1 MGQTMSE
8 YHQPVLLKETIDALV
23 RKNDGIYID
32 VTYGGG
38 GHSREIL
45 KNLDAN
51 GHLIVF
57 DQDGEAEE
65 NIIDDPR
72 MTFIKSNFRYIYKFW
87 KWLDIDK
94 VDGVFADLGVS
105 SHQFDTDYRGFSY
118 RFDAELDMRMN
129 EDMNLT
135 AKDILSTYTVD
146 QLQNVF
152 SRYGEIRNSKTL
164 AKEIVDNRNKGL
176 YIISTKDLNLI
187 LDRLRIGNY
196 NKYFAQVY
204 QALRMEVNDEMRA
217 LEEMLNG
224 SLRILKPAGRL
235 VVISY
240 HSLEDRIVK
249 RFVKSGNAD
258 GTVERD
264 DYGRSIAKMKVGS
277 KIIEPTQ
284 EEQRVNARS
293 RSAKMRIG
301 IKIE

>member
-1 MGQTMSE
+1 MVQIMSE
-8 YHQPVLLKETIDALV
+8 YHNPVLLKETIDALV
-23 RKNDGIYID
+23 TQHDGIYID

-45 KNLDAN
+45 KNLGAN

-57 DQDGEAEE
+57 DQDGEAEGNVIE
-65 NIIDDPR
+65 DSR
-72 MTFIKSNFRYIYKFW
+72 MTFVKSNFRYLYKFW
-87 KWLDIDK
+87 KWLDMGK

-105 SHQFDTDYRGFSY
+105 SHQFDADYRGFSY
-118 RFDAELDMRMN
+118 RFEAELDMRMN
-129 EDMNLT
+129 ENMSLS
-135 AKDILSTYTVD
+135 AKDILATYTVE
-146 QLQNVF
+146 QLQDVF

-164 AKEIVDNRNKGL
+164 AKEIVGGRNKGS

-204 QALRMEVNDEMRA
+204 QALRMEVNDEMPA
-217 LEEMLNG
+217 LREMLES

-240 HSLEDRIVK
+240 HSLEDRMVK

-264 DYGRSIAKMKVGS
+264 AFGQSLAQMKVGS
-277 KIIEPTQ
+277 KIIVPTE
-284 EEQRVNARS
+284 EEQRINARS

-301 IKIE
+301 IKI

>member
-1 MGQTMSE
+1 MVQTMSE
-8 YHQPVLLKETIDALV
+8 YHNPVLLKETIDALV
-23 RKNDGIYID
+23 TQHDGIYID

-45 KNLDAN
+45 KNLGAN

-57 DQDGEAEE
+57 DQDGEAEG
-65 NIIDDPR
+65 NIVEDER
-72 MTFIKSNFRYIYKFW
+72 MTFIKSNFRHLYKFW

-105 SHQFDTDYRGFSY
+105 SHQFDADYRGFSY
-118 RFDAELDMRMN
+118 RFEAELDMRMN
-129 EDMNLT
+129 ENMSLS
-135 AKDILSTYTVD
+135 AKDILATYTVE

-164 AKEIVDNRNKGL
+164 AKEIVDNRNKGS

-204 QALRMEVNDEMRA
+204 QALRMEVNDEMAA
-217 LEEMLNG
+217 LKEMLES

-240 HSLEDRIVK
+240 HSLEDRMAK
-249 RFVKSGNAD
+249 RFIKSGNAD

-264 DYGRSIAKMKVGS
+264 EYGKSLAQMKVGS
-277 KIIEPTQ
+277 KIIEPSQ
-284 EEQRVNARS
+284 EEQRINARS

-301 IKIE
+301 IKI

>member
-1 MGQTMSE
+1 MVQIMSE
-8 YHQPVLLKETIDALV
+8 YHNPVLLKETIDALV
-23 RKNDGIYID
+23 TQHDGIYID

-45 KNLDAN
+45 KNLGAN

-57 DQDGEAEE
+57 DQDGEAEGNVIE
-65 NIIDDPR
+65 DSR
-72 MTFIKSNFRYIYKFW
+72 MTFVKSNFRYLYKFW
-87 KWLDIDK
+87 KWLDMGK

-105 SHQFDTDYRGFSY
+105 SHQFDADYRGFSY
-118 RFDAELDMRMN
+118 RFEAELDMRMN
-129 EDMNLT
+129 ENMSLS
-135 AKDILSTYTVD
+135 AKDILATYTVE

-164 AKEIVDNRNKGL
+164 AKEIVDGRNKGS

-204 QALRMEVNDEMRA
+204 QALRMEVNDEMPA
-217 LEEMLNG
+217 LREMLES

-240 HSLEDRIVK
+240 HSLEDRMVK

-264 DYGRSIAKMKVGS
+264 AFGQSLAQMKVGS
-277 KIIEPTQ
+277 KIIVPTE
-284 EEQRVNARS
+284 EEQRINARS

-301 IKIE
+301 IKI

>member
-1 MGQTMSE
+1 MVQTMSE
-8 YHQPVLLKETIDALV
+8 YHNPVLLKETIDALV
-23 RKNDGIYID
+23 TQHDGIYID

-45 KNLDAN
+45 KNLGAN

-57 DQDGEAEE
+57 DQDGEAEG
-65 NIIDDPR
+65 NIVEDER
-72 MTFIKSNFRYIYKFW
+72 MTFIKSNFRHLYKFW

-105 SHQFDTDYRGFSY
+105 SHQFDADYRGFSY
-118 RFDAELDMRMN
+118 RFEAELDMRMN
-129 EDMNLT
+129 ENMSLS
-135 AKDILSTYTVD
+135 AKDILATYTVE

-164 AKEIVDNRNKGL
+164 AKEIVDNRNKGS

-204 QALRMEVNDEMRA
+204 QALRMEVNDEMAA
-217 LEEMLNG
+217 LKEMLES

-240 HSLEDRIVK
+240 HSLEDRMAK
-249 RFVKSGNAD
+249 RFIKSGNAD

-264 DYGRSIAKMKVGS
+264 EYGNSLAQMKVGS
-277 KIIEPTQ
+277 KIIEPSQ
-284 EEQRVNARS
+284 EEQRINARS

-301 IKIE
+301 IKI

>member
-1 MGQTMSE
+1 MVQTMSE
-8 YHQPVLLKETIDALV
+8 YHNPVLLKETIDALV
-23 RKNDGIYID
+23 AQHDGIYVD

-45 KNLDAN
+45 KNLGAN

-57 DQDGEAEE
+57 DQDGEAEGNVIE
-65 NIIDDPR
+65 DSR
-72 MTFIKSNFRYIYKFW
+72 MTFVKANFRYLYKFW

-105 SHQFDTDYRGFSY
+105 SHQFDADYRGFSY

-129 EDMNLT
+129 ENMSLS
-135 AKDILSTYTVD
+135 AKDILATYTVE
-146 QLQNVF
+146 QLQSIF
-152 SRYGEIRNSKTL
+152 SQYGEIRNSKSL
-164 AKEIVDNRNKGL
+164 AKEIVDNRNKGS

-204 QALRMEVNDEMRA
+204 QALRMEVNGEMPA
-217 LEEMLNG
+217 LQEMLEA

-240 HSLEDRIVK
+240 HSLEDRMVK
-249 RFVKSGNAD
+249 RFVKSGNAA

-264 DYGRSIAKMKVGS
+264 DFGQSLAQMKVGS
-277 KIIEPTQ
+277 KIIEPTK
-284 EEQRVNARS
+284 EEQRINARS

-301 IKIE
+301 IKI

>member
-1 MGQTMSE
+1 MVRTMSE
-8 YHQPVLLKETIDALV
+8 YHKPVLLKETIDALV
-23 RKNDGIYID
+23 KKSDGIYID

-38 GHSREIL
+38 GHSKEIL

-65 NIIDDPR
+65 NIVDDPR
-72 MTFIKSNFRYIYKFW
+72 MTFVKSNFRYLYKFW
-87 KWLDIDK
+87 KWLDIDR

-105 SHQFDTDYRGFSY
+105 SHQFDADYRGFSY

-129 EDMNLT
+129 ENMNLT
-135 AKDILSTYTVD
+135 AKDILATYTME

-164 AKEIVDNRNKGL
+164 AKEIVDGRNKGL

-204 QALRMEVNDEMRA
+204 QALRMEVNDEMAA

-258 GTVERD
+258 GTVDRD
-264 DYGRSIAKMKVGS
+264 AYGRSLAKMKVGS

-284 EEQRVNARS
+284 EEQRINARS

-301 IKIE
+301 IRIE

>member
-1 MGQTMSE
+1 MVQIMSE
-8 YHQPVLLKETIDALV
+8 YHNPVLLKETIDALV
-23 RKNDGIYID
+23 TQHDGIYID

-45 KNLDAN
+45 KNLGAN

-57 DQDGEAEE
+57 DQDGEAEGNVIE
-65 NIIDDPR
+65 DSR
-72 MTFIKSNFRYIYKFW
+72 MTFVKSNFRYLYKFW
-87 KWLDIDK
+87 KWLDMGK

-105 SHQFDTDYRGFSY
+105 SHQFDADYRGFSY
-118 RFDAELDMRMN
+118 RFEAELDMRMN
-129 EDMNLT
+129 ENMSLS
-135 AKDILSTYTVD
+135 AKNILATYTVE

-164 AKEIVDNRNKGL
+164 AKEIVDGRNKGS

-204 QALRMEVNDEMRA
+204 QALRMEVNDEMPA
-217 LEEMLNG
+217 LREMLES

-240 HSLEDRIVK
+240 HSLEDRMVK

-264 DYGRSIAKMKVGS
+264 AFGQSLAQMKVGS
-277 KIIEPTQ
+277 KIIVPTE
-284 EEQRVNARS
+284 EEQRINARS

-301 IKIE
+301 IKI

>member
-1 MGQTMSE
+1 MVQIMSE
-8 YHQPVLLKETIDALV
+8 YHNPVLLKETIDALV
-23 RKNDGIYID
+23 TQHDGIYID

-45 KNLDAN
+45 KNLGAN

-57 DQDGEAEE
+57 DQDGEAEGNVIE
-65 NIIDDPR
+65 DSR
-72 MTFIKSNFRYIYKFW
+72 MTFVKSNFRYLYKFW
-87 KWLDIDK
+87 KWLDMGK

-105 SHQFDTDYRGFSY
+105 SHQFDADYRGFSY
-118 RFDAELDMRMN
+118 RFEAELDMRMN
-129 EDMNLT
+129 ENMSLS
-135 AKDILSTYTVD
+135 AKDILATYTVE
-146 QLQNVF
+146 QLQDVF

-164 AKEIVDNRNKGL
+164 AKEIVDGRNKGS

-204 QALRMEVNDEMRA
+204 QALRMEVNDEMPA
-217 LEEMLNG
+217 LREMLES

-240 HSLEDRIVK
+240 HSLEDRMVK

-264 DYGRSIAKMKVGS
+264 AFGQSLAQMKVGS
-277 KIIEPTQ
+277 KIIVPTE
-284 EEQRVNARS
+284 EEQRINARS

-301 IKIE
+301 IKI

>member
-1 MGQTMSE
+1 MVRTMSE
-8 YHQPVLLKETIDALV
+8 YHNPVLLKETIDALV
-23 RKNDGIYID
+23 KKSDGIYID

-38 GHSREIL
+38 GHSKEIL

-65 NIIDDPR
+65 NIVDDPR
-72 MTFIKSNFRYIYKFW
+72 MTFVKSNFRYLYKFW
-87 KWLDIDK
+87 KWLDIDR

-105 SHQFDTDYRGFSY
+105 SHQFDADYRGFSY

-129 EDMNLT
+129 ENMNLT
-135 AKDILSTYTVD
+135 AKDILATYTME

-164 AKEIVDNRNKGL
+164 AKEIVDGRNKGL

-204 QALRMEVNDEMRA
+204 QALRMEVNDEMAA

-258 GTVERD
+258 GTVDRD
-264 DYGRSIAKMKVGS
+264 AYGRSLAKMKVGS

-284 EEQRVNARS
+284 EEQRINARS

-301 IKIE
+301 IRIE

>member
-1 MGQTMSE
+1 
-8 YHQPVLLKETIDALV
+8 
-23 RKNDGIYID
+23 
-32 VTYGGG
+32 
-38 GHSREIL
+38 
-45 KNLDAN
+45 
-51 GHLIVF
+51 
-57 DQDGEAEE
+57 
-65 NIIDDPR
+65 
-72 MTFIKSNFRYIYKFW
+72 
-87 KWLDIDK
+87 
-94 VDGVFADLGVS
+94 
-105 SHQFDTDYRGFSY
+105 
-118 RFDAELDMRMN
+118 MN

>member
-1 MGQTMSE
+1 MSE
-8 YHQPVLLKETIDALV
+8 YHNPVLLKETIDALV
-23 RKNDGIYID
+23 TQHDGIYID

-45 KNLDAN
+45 KNLGAN

-57 DQDGEAEE
+57 DQDGEAEG
-65 NIIDDPR
+65 NIVEDER
-72 MTFIKSNFRYIYKFW
+72 MTFIKSNFRHLYKFW

-105 SHQFDTDYRGFSY
+105 SHQFDADYRGFSY
-118 RFDAELDMRMN
+118 RFEAELDMRMN
-129 EDMNLT
+129 ENMSLS
-135 AKDILSTYTVD
+135 AKDILATYTVE

-164 AKEIVDNRNKGL
+164 AKEIVDNRNKGS

-204 QALRMEVNDEMRA
+204 QALRMEVNDEMAA
-217 LEEMLNG
+217 LKEMLES

-240 HSLEDRIVK
+240 HSLEDRMAK
-249 RFVKSGNAD
+249 RFIKSGNAD

-264 DYGRSIAKMKVGS
+264 EYGNSLAQMKVGS
-277 KIIEPTQ
+277 KIIEPSQ
-284 EEQRVNARS
+284 EEQRINARS

-301 IKIE
+301 IKI

>member
-1 MGQTMSE
+1 
-8 YHQPVLLKETIDALV
+8 
-23 RKNDGIYID
+23 
-32 VTYGGG
+32 
-38 GHSREIL
+38 
-45 KNLDAN
+45 
-51 GHLIVF
+51 
-57 DQDGEAEE
+57 
-65 NIIDDPR
+65 
-72 MTFIKSNFRYIYKFW
+72 
-87 KWLDIDK
+87 
-94 VDGVFADLGVS
+94 
-105 SHQFDTDYRGFSY
+105 
-118 RFDAELDMRMN
+118 
-129 EDMNLT
+129 
-135 AKDILSTYTVD
+135 
-146 QLQNVF
+146 
-152 SRYGEIRNSKTL
+152 
-164 AKEIVDNRNKGL
+164 
-176 YIISTKDLNLI
+176 
-187 LDRLRIGNY
+187 
-196 NKYFAQVY
+196 
-204 QALRMEVNDEMRA
+204 MRA

>member
-1 MGQTMSE
+1 MSE
-8 YHQPVLLKETIDALV
+8 YHNPVLLKETIDALV
-23 RKNDGIYID
+23 TQHDGIYID

-45 KNLDAN
+45 KNLGAN

-57 DQDGEAEE
+57 DQDGEAEG
-65 NIIDDPR
+65 NIVEDER
-72 MTFIKSNFRYIYKFW
+72 MTFIKSNFRHLYKFW
-87 KWLDIDK
+87 KWLGIDK

-105 SHQFDTDYRGFSY
+105 SHQFDADYRGFSY
-118 RFDAELDMRMN
+118 RFEAELDMRMN
-129 EDMNLT
+129 ENMSLS
-135 AKDILSTYTVD
+135 AKDILATYTVE
-146 QLQNVF
+146 QLQSVF

-164 AKEIVDNRNKGL
+164 AKEIVDNRNKGS

-204 QALRMEVNDEMRA
+204 QALRMEVNDEMAA
-217 LEEMLNG
+217 LKEMLES

-240 HSLEDRIVK
+240 HSLEDRMAK
-249 RFVKSGNAD
+249 RFIKSGNAD

-264 DYGRSIAKMKVGS
+264 EYGKSLAQMKVGS
-277 KIIEPTQ
+277 KIIEPSQ
-284 EEQRVNARS
+284 EEQRINARS

-301 IKIE
+301 IKI

>member
-1 MGQTMSE
+1 MVQTMSE
-8 YHQPVLLKETIDALV
+8 YHNPVLLKETIDALV
-23 RKNDGIYID
+23 TQHDGIYID

-45 KNLDAN
+45 KNLGAN

-57 DQDGEAEE
+57 DQDGEAEG
-65 NIIDDPR
+65 NIVEDER
-72 MTFIKSNFRYIYKFW
+72 MTFIKSNFRHLYKFW
-87 KWLDIDK
+87 KWLGIDK

-105 SHQFDTDYRGFSY
+105 SHQFDADYRGFSY
-118 RFDAELDMRMN
+118 RFEAELDMRMN
-129 EDMNLT
+129 ENMSLS
-135 AKDILSTYTVD
+135 AKDILATYTVE
-146 QLQNVF
+146 QLQSVF

-164 AKEIVDNRNKGL
+164 AKEIVDNRNKGS

-204 QALRMEVNDEMRA
+204 QALRMEVNDEMAA
-217 LEEMLNG
+217 LKEMLES

-240 HSLEDRIVK
+240 HSLEDRMAK
-249 RFVKSGNAD
+249 RFIKSGNAD

-264 DYGRSIAKMKVGS
+264 EYGKSLAQMKVGS
-277 KIIEPTQ
+277 KIIEPSQ
-284 EEQRVNARS
+284 EEQRINARS

-301 IKIE
+301 IKI

>member
-1 MGQTMSE
+1 MVQTMSE
-8 YHQPVLLKETIDALV
+8 YHNPVLLKETIDALV
-23 RKNDGIYID
+23 TQHDGIYID

-45 KNLDAN
+45 KNLGAN

-57 DQDGEAEE
+57 DQDGEAEG
-65 NIIDDPR
+65 NIVEDDR
-72 MTFIKSNFRYIYKFW
+72 MTFIKSNFRHLYKFW

-105 SHQFDTDYRGFSY
+105 SHQFDADYRGFSY

-129 EDMNLT
+129 ENMGLS
-135 AKDILSTYTVD
+135 ARDILATYTVE

-164 AKEIVDNRNKGL
+164 AKEIVDNRNKGS

-204 QALRMEVNDEMRA
+204 QALRMEVNDEMAA
-217 LEEMLNG
+217 LKEMLES

-240 HSLEDRIVK
+240 HSLEDRMAK
-249 RFVKSGNAD
+249 RFIKSGNAD

-264 DYGRSIAKMKVGS
+264 EYGKSLAQMKVGS
-277 KIIEPTQ
+277 KIIEPSQ
-284 EEQRVNARS
+284 EEQRINARS

-301 IKIE
+301 IKI

>member
-1 MGQTMSE
+1 MVQIMSE
-8 YHQPVLLKETIDALV
+8 YHNPVLLKETIDALV
-23 RKNDGIYID
+23 TQHDGIYID

-45 KNLDAN
+45 KNLGAN

-57 DQDGEAEE
+57 DQDGEAEG
-65 NIIDDPR
+65 NIIEDSR
-72 MTFIKSNFRYIYKFW
+72 MTFVKSNFRYLYKFW
-87 KWLDIDK
+87 KWLDMGK

-105 SHQFDTDYRGFSY
+105 SHQFDADYRGFSY
-118 RFDAELDMRMN
+118 RFEAELDMRMN
-129 EDMNLT
+129 ENMSLS
-135 AKDILSTYTVD
+135 AKDILATYTVE

-164 AKEIVDNRNKGL
+164 AKEIVDGRNKGS

-204 QALRMEVNDEMRA
+204 QALRMEVNDEMPA
-217 LEEMLNG
+217 LREMLES

-240 HSLEDRIVK
+240 HSLEDRMVK

-264 DYGRSIAKMKVGS
+264 AFGQSLAQMKVGS
-277 KIIEPTQ
+277 KIIVPTE
-284 EEQRVNARS
+284 EEQRINARS

-301 IKIE
+301 IKI